1 MSEQASAIDLS
12 GLANLDR
19 FLEVFFL
26 VLLGAMVFYGLCR
39 CRRKDT
45 PWVLI
50 FSGSSLIGFVLEG
63 ALFLGRAGRTGLRG
77 LEEAHETPGVGPS
90 AETWASLHAVGELL
104 AGASFLLAGTAL
116 IYLGWLGRTGA
127 LK

>member
-1 MSEQASAIDLS
+1 MIELALAIDLS

-19 FLEVFFL
+19 FLEVLFL

-39 CRRKDT
+39 CRRKGT
-45 PWVLI
+45 PWVLV
-50 FSGSSLIGFVLEG
+50 FSGSSLVGFVLHG

-77 LEEAHETPGVGPS
+77 LEEAHATPGVGPS
-90 AETWASLHAVGELL
+90 AEPWSSLQALGELL
-104 AGASFLLAGTAL
+104 AGASFLLAGLAL

-127 LK
+127 SK

>member
-1 MSEQASAIDLS
+1 MSELALAIDLS

-19 FLEVFFL
+19 FLEVLFL

-39 CRRKDT
+39 CRRKGT
-45 PWVLI
+45 PWVLV
-50 FSGSSLIGFVLEG
+50 FSGSSLVGFVLQG

-90 AETWASLHAVGELL
+90 AETWSSLHALGELL
-104 AGASFLLAGTAL
+104 AGASFLLAGLAL

-127 LK
+127 SK